1 MLSVRLYQPNT
12 DVETS
17 MASRR
22 DFLRNAAFAAS
33 APAALI
39 TFVDERPDGR
49 MSHYIQGA
57 RMMPRT
63 D

>member
-1 MLSVRLYQPNT
+1 MSLDPTPPVPLRPVGG
-12 DVETS
+12 DVFTIPDAEG
-17 MASRR
+17 
-22 DFLRNAAFAAS
+22 NAT
-33 APAALI
+33 AALL

-57 RMMPRT
+57 RMMPRA